1 MPDPLYRQIAEDLRQ
16 KIESGEIGH
25 QGTPLPTETELQ
37 EVYGASR
44 NTVREAVR
52 WLVSR
57 GLIETRPGQG
67 TFVVKKINPFVITLD
82 SETGLSGEGAAYASG
97 VEAGGGKSTESVPR
111 VEVQQPTKEIAAEL
125 QLTEGLQVVSRHQ
138 KRNID
143 DKPYSLQTTFYPMRF
158 VEQGAVQL
166 IQAADIKIGA
176 VRYLEETLGI
186 KQTGWRDKITVRAP
200 DPNEAKFFGLP
211 EDGRN
216 AVFETVRTGFDESG
230 NPIRVTVTT
239 YPADRNQ
246 FVMNVGDVPDVI
258 AHPPEASTG
267 GTETGPPTAAESHTG
282 RTRRR

>member
-25 QGTPLPTETELQ
+25 RGSALPTESELQ
-37 EVYGASR
+37 EETGASR

-52 WLVSR
+52 WLVNL

-67 TFVVKKINPFVITLD
+67 TFVVEKIDPFMIALH
-82 SETGLSGEGAAYASG
+82 SETGLSGEGAQYASG
-97 VEAGGGKSTESVPR
+97 VEAGGGKAAESVPR
-111 VEVQQPTKEIAAEL
+111 VEVQQPTEEIAEEL
-125 QLTEGLQVVSRHQ
+125 QLAEGLQVVSRHQ
-138 KRNID
+138 KRNIN

-166 IQAADIKIGA
+166 IQAADIKDGA

-186 KQTGWRDKITVRAP
+186 KQVGWRDKIIVRTP
-200 DPNEAKFFGLP
+200 DTNEARFFGLP
-211 EDGRN
+211 EDGRI
-216 AVFETVRTGFDESG
+216 AVFETLRTGFDESG

-246 FVMNVGDVPDVI
+246 FVMNVGRVPDLRT
-258 AHPPEASTG
+258 HPPNARQST
-267 GTETGPPTAAESHTG
+267 PAAPRARG
-282 RTRRR
+282 ADQG

>member
-16 KIESGEIGH
+16 KIASGEIGAD
-25 QGTPLPTETELQ
+25 GAPLPTESELQ
-37 EVYGASR
+37 DQHGASR

-67 TFVVKKINPFVITLD
+67 TFVVEKIDPFVITLH

-97 VEAGGGKSTESVPR
+97 VEARGGIAAESVPR
-111 VEVQQPTKEIAAEL
+111 VEVQQPTVEIAAEL
-125 QLTEGLQVVSRHQ
+125 RLAQGLQVVSRHQ
-138 KRNID
+138 KRNINN
-143 DKPYSLQTTFYPMRF
+143 KPYSLQTTFYPMRF

-166 IQAADIKIGA
+166 IQAADIETGA

-186 KQTGWRDKITVRAP
+186 KQVGWRDKITVRAP

-211 EDGRN
+211 EDGRI
-216 AVFETVRTGFDESG
+216 AVFETLRTGFDESG
-230 NPIRVTVTT
+230 NPIRVTMTT

-246 FVMNVGDVPDVI
+246 FVMNVGEVP
-258 AHPPEASTG
+258 APGTHPPDPRQPA
-267 GTETGPPTAAESHTG
+267 PAAPG
-282 RTRRR
+282 AAGADQG